1 MSLVLKAD
9 DRALIDAAKKEGR
22 EEGYQDGLSAGIE
35 AGKGQ
40 MLSELIAA
48 APWPHKGWLKAY
60 VERRGN
66 AKRQY

>member
-1 MSLVLKAD
+1 MSLVPRRDELA
-9 DRALIDAAKKEGR
+9 AQDAARSEGR

-48 APWPHKGWLKAY
+48 APWPHKGWLKSY
-60 VERRGN
+60 VERRSN